1 MINTADLVEL
11 DDPELVRSTGSAL
24 KTALDNINTRAD
36 NVKTTWSGLAGHYKA
51 PEQNDVLTA
60 MNVPVTE
67 SDQVAGHGATV
78 KNALNTYATE
88 LERLRTRKSSLI
100 TDLNTFYADKKRID
114 DDNKDNNP
122 LEDLWD
128 GLTGEGTKLLDR
140 ENALNGRAAAL
151 LADKEKAER
160 ECANAI
166 GDIWGGEHY
175 EAADETWV
183 NDTTTYGMSADG
195 YEEMSKAGDAPWG
208 HPEMWSSGNW
218 FVRGSMIEDGMVE
231 SLTGTVSFFGNLV
244 GFGGGGKAKAAWSG
258 LGQLAKDG
266 WSTSLVGS
274 FFTSPEEQKAAS
286 ERLLAVGKGII
297 GWDNW
302 DTSGWQ
308 TGGSVGLDVL
318 LTVASGGTGGAVKG
332 SIRAGAAARFMKFVG
347 GTGKLDIK
355 ATAAA
360 MKVRLSSSLTAKLD
374 SFKTMG
380 QRFNETMESFGPK
393 PSFAGVPD
401 VPTRPHHLPTQPHE
415 PPTGPGH
422 GVDPE
427 PTRPGGSVPDNP
439 PSSTPHTGHDT
450 PHSETPSSPAHD
462 ATPDVPDRAP
472 TKVPDDGGPTHDPA
486 GREYKIDD
494 DGRRHIEGDPDGTF
508 RDKSGSLHDT
518 ESGRFTRDTNPA
530 DVPDGDRAEFGN
542 SSEPTPSP
550 EAQAGQDALARD
562 RDAYRTQRNDAAHTV
577 DSLAKEHGI
586 DPTDLRSTPAANETL
601 GSMVREGRL
610 SPEARDSIFD
620 AVKTRDTAANSMGAT
635 SQEMGEQAVRDL
647 ADARGETTI
656 VDGGGAGAGRAD
668 HVTVG
673 GDPPRVTVYEAK
685 GGSSSLGSG
694 RAGNQQ
700 GSTDYLNDLMSR
712 DPNISD
718 GLRRFAD
725 EHPDSPTAAAIRD
738 GSIEIRYELVEA
750 RPYTSAT
757 GQPTVRTRV
766 TELIVHRDRVGL
778 PDLQPEGIR

>member
-218 FVRGSMIEDGMVE
+218 FVRGAMIDDGIEE
-231 SLTGTVSFFGNLV
+231 SIMGTLSFFGNLV

-308 TGGSVGLDVL
+308 TGGSVGLDVV
-318 LTVASGGTGGAVKG
+318 LTFATGGTAGAAKG
-332 SIRAGAAARFMKFVG
+332 SIKAGAAARFLKFVG
-347 GTGKLDIK
+347 GTSKIDIK

-393 PSFAGVPD
+393 PAYSGVPD

-415 PPTGPGH
+415 PPTGPGQ

-439 PSSTPHTGHDT
+439 SSSTPHTGHDT

-462 ATPDVPDRAP
+462 TTPDVPDRAP
-472 TKVPDDGGPTHDPA
+472 TKAPDGGPTHDPA
-486 GREYKIDD
+486 GREYTFDENLK
-494 DGRRHIEGDPDGTF
+494 RHVEGDPEGTF
-508 RDKSGSLHDT
+508 RDKSGRLQDSNGYID
-518 ESGRFTRDTNPA
+518 DKNPA
-530 DVPDGDRAEFGN
+530 HMSDGERGAKGTSTDAKFDPD
-542 SSEPTPSP
+542 T
-550 EAQAGQDALARD
+550 QAHLDSMARD
-562 RDAYRTQRNDAAHTV
+562 QAPLRTQRADTVRAVND
-577 DSLAKEHGI
+577 LAFRHGI
-586 DPTDLRSTPAANETL
+586 DPADVSSTSKATTTVNDAVAA
-601 GSMVREGRL
+601 GRL
-610 SPEARDSIFD
+610 SS
-620 AVKTRDTAANSMGAT
+620 
-635 SQEMGEQAVRDL
+635 GEGRELMHAVRSRNAAGL
-647 ADARGETTI
+647 ALRNASENLGERAAHNVADARGEKTI
-656 VDGGGAGAGRAD
+656 VDGEGAGSGRAD
-668 HVTVG
+668 RVTL
-673 GDPPRVTVYEAK
+673 GDNPPRLTVYEAK
-685 GGSSSLGSG
+685 GGSAGLGPG

-700 GSTDYLNDLMSR
+700 GSTAYTNDLLSR
-712 DPNISD
+712 DPNIAEGMRS
-718 GLRRFAD
+718 FV
-725 EHPDSPTAAAIRD
+725 EKNPDSPISAAIRD
-738 GSIEIRYELVEA
+738 GSIEVRYDLVQA
-750 RPYTSAT
+750 KPVTSAT
-757 GQPTVRTRV
+757 GHVSVRTRV
-766 TELIVHRDRVGL
+766 TEMILQRDRIQL
-778 PDLQPEGIR
+778 PDLEPEGIR